1 MINYTK
7 AFSFMFEDK
16 NWIVKVI
23 LGAVFCLLSFVL
35 VGIPFL
41 LGYLLE
47 LAKNSKEGKEIPL
60 PEWDKL
66 GEKFVRGLIY
76 FIIVFIYSIP
86 GIILSFI
93 PCVKYCFG
101 PLYILA
107 LTFVL
112 PYITLK
118 YALTGSF
125 EEVFRFNEIFDFAK
139 KNVNNLIIV
148 LLLSIA
154 LQIIASFGV
163 LALGVGGFFTAFW
176 ASLAIYYLYGK
187 VYREGEKA
195 EGDRPGPESATPPA
209 VS

>member
-1 MINYTK
+1 
-7 AFSFMFEDK
+7 MFEDK
-16 NWIVKVI
+16 NWIVKII
-23 LGAVFCLLSFVL
+23 LGAVFYLLSCVFI
-35 VGIPFL
+35 GIPFV

-47 LAKNSKEGKEIPL
+47 LAKNSRDGREVPL

-66 GEKFVRGLIY
+66 GEKFVKGLVY
-76 FIIVFIYSIP
+76 FLIVLIYSIP

-101 PLYILA
+101 PLYLLA
-107 LTFVL
+107 FLFIL
-112 PYITLK
+112 PYIAVK

-139 KNVNNLIIV
+139 KNANNLVIV
-148 LLLSIA
+148 LLLTIA

-163 LALGVGGFFTAFW
+163 LALVVGVFFTMFW
-176 ASLAIYYLYGK
+176 ASLATYYLYGK
-187 VYREGEKA
+187 VYREGEKG
-195 EGDRPGPESATPPA
+195 EGDRSQPESDTQPA